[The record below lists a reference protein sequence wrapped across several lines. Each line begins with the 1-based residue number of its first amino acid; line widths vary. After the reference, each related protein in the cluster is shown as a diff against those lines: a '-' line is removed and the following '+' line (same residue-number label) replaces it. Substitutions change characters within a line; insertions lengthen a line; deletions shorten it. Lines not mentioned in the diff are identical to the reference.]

1 MSSKSKTLSKKALKE
16 EEEKKALAKAK
27 KAALAK
33 KAAKKPAKKTEKK
46 PIKKGVKKPVKKV
59 KKVKKAKKLVK
70 KAIKKIVKKEVA
82 LKDANGAFTDAGWAA
97 QAVINAKAA
106 DKKYVKLPAI
116 KTWLKANCDKAQG
129 ERSSFWLN
137 KHLLEGIAKLVKGK
151 LIGQLG
157 LGFSLRHLGEEK
169 ILGKVFPKKEKKSS
183 PKKKAKAPAAAKAAS
198 GKKGK

>member
-33 KAAKKPAKKTEKK
+33 KGGKKPVKKSEKK
-46 PIKKGVKKPVKKV
+46 PIKKGTKKPLKKV
-59 KKVKKAKKLVK
+59 KKAKKAKKLVK

-129 ERSSFWLN
+129 AGSKFWLN

-157 LGFSLRHLGEEK
+157 WGFSLRHLGEEK
-169 ILGKVFPKKEKKSS
+169 IQGKVFPKKERKPS
-183 PKKKAKAPAAAKAAS
+183 PKKAKAPASSKASA